1 MTDDGRPKGT
11 TSLPRSA
18 VDRHPSLLAMTNEKF
33 QMTNGKSLLPNFSY
47 KDLRPTTK
55 AIMPADQPFLEMRS
69 ITKTF
74 PGVRALD
81 GVSLDLQ
88 KGEVHALVGENGAG
102 KSTLMKILGGVY
114 PHPQYGGEVFI
125 AGSLQ
130 QFSSVRDAEKAG
142 IAVIYQELSLVREM
156 TVGENIFL
164 GREPRKLGVIRWE
177 ELYRRASQ
185 LLDDLHLSI
194 EPHTLIRNLGIGQQ
208 QLVEIAKALS
218 HDARIL
224 VLDEPTAA
232 LNDGEV
238 ETLFVILNKLRARGV
253 GMIYISHKLNE
264 VFRISDRITV
274 LRDGKTVGTNLSSAW
289 TEPQII
295 ARMVGREVGDIFPVI
310 DHAQGDT
317 VFEVANFSVDD
328 PGVAGKKLVDNVSF
342 SVRHG
347 EVLGIAGLMGA
358 GRSDLLMAIFGAHAG
373 RASGEI
379 KLEGKRIHI
388 GNPAEAI
395 KQGIGF
401 VTEDRKRFGLVLDQT
416 ILNNMTLAGLRR
428 ISGRFFTSVDA
439 EAAAGERSMKEL
451 RVKANS
457 VFTIAGTLSGGNQQ
471 KVVLAKWLLTNPRV
485 LFLDEP
491 TRGIDVGAKQEIYA
505 QINKLAKSGL
515 AIVLVSS
522 ELPEVLGMADRILV
536 LHEGRI
542 TGEFSRAAAT
552 PEKVMACATGRVQQ
566 AA

>member
-1 MTDDGRPKGT
+1 M
-11 TSLPRSA
+11 SVS
-18 VDRHPSLLAMTNEKF
+18 HS
-33 QMTNGKSLLPNFSY
+33 S
-47 KDLRPTTK
+47 
-55 AIMPADQPFLEMRS
+55 FLSMQD
-69 ITKTF
+69 ITKSF

-81 GVSLDLQ
+81 GVSFDLRP
-88 KGEVHALVGENGAG
+88 GEIHALVGENGAG

-114 PHPQYGGEVFI
+114 VPSEYGGQVFI
-125 AGSLQ
+125 EGKLQ
-130 QFSSVRDAEKAG
+130 QFASVRDAEKAG
-142 IAVIYQELSLVREM
+142 IAVIYQELSLIREM

-177 ELYRRASQ
+177 ELYRRSRE
-185 LLDDLHLSI
+185 LLDDVHLAI
-194 EPHTLIRNLGIGQQ
+194 DPHTPIRTLGIGQQ

-232 LNDGEV
+232 LTDGEA
-238 ETLFVILNKLRARGV
+238 ETLFAILNKLRQRGV

-274 LRDGKTVGTNLSSAW
+274 LRDGRTVGTNATNDWS
-289 TEPQII
+289 EPQVI
-295 ARMVGREVGDIFPVI
+295 ARMVGREVGNIFPAV
-310 DHAQGDT
+310 DRAQGEV
-317 VFEVANFSVDD
+317 VFEVDGFSVRD
-328 PGVAGKKLVDNVSF
+328 PVLNDKKLVDDVSF
-342 SVRHG
+342 SVRRG

-373 RASGEI
+373 RVSGLI
-379 KLEGKRIHI
+379 RIEGKPVRV
-388 GNPAEAI
+388 NEPADAI

-416 ILNNMTLAGLRR
+416 ILKNMTLAGLRR
-428 ISGRFFTSVDA
+428 ISGRFVTSVDA
-439 EAAAGERSMKEL
+439 ESAAGERAMKEL

-505 QINKLAKSGL
+505 QINALAKTGL

-522 ELPEVLGMADRILV
+522 ELPEVLGMSDRILV
-536 LHEGRI
+536 LHEGRV
-542 TGEFSRAAAT
+542 TGEFDRAAAT
-552 PEKVMACATGRVQQ
+552 PEAVMACATGSVRR

>member
-1 MTDDGRPKGT
+1 M
-11 TSLPRSA
+11 SVSQ
-18 VDRHPSLLAMTNEKF
+18 S
-33 QMTNGKSLLPNFSY
+33 S
-47 KDLRPTTK
+47 
-55 AIMPADQPFLEMRS
+55 FLSMQD
-69 ITKTF
+69 ITKSF

-81 GVSLDLQ
+81 GVSFDLRP
-88 KGEVHALVGENGAG
+88 GEIHALVGENGAG

-114 PHPQYGGEVFI
+114 VPSEYGGQVFI
-125 AGSLQ
+125 EGKLQ
-130 QFSSVRDAEKAG
+130 QFASVRDAEKAG
-142 IAVIYQELSLVREM
+142 IAVIYQELSLIREM

-177 ELYRRASQ
+177 ELYRRSRE
-185 LLDDLHLSI
+185 LLDDVHLAI
-194 EPHTLIRNLGIGQQ
+194 DPHTPIRTLGIGQQ

-232 LNDGEV
+232 LTDGEA
-238 ETLFVILNKLRARGV
+238 ETLFAILNKLRQRGV

-274 LRDGKTVGTNLSSAW
+274 LRDGRTVGTNATNDWS
-289 TEPQII
+289 EPQVI
-295 ARMVGREVGDIFPVI
+295 ARMVGREVGNIFPAV
-310 DHAQGDT
+310 DRAQGEV
-317 VFEVANFSVDD
+317 VFEVDSFSVSD
-328 PGVAGKKLVDNVSF
+328 PVLNDKKLVDDVSF
-342 SVRHG
+342 SVRRG

-373 RASGEI
+373 RVSGLI
-379 KLEGKRIHI
+379 RIEGKPVRV
-388 GNPAEAI
+388 NEPADAI

-416 ILNNMTLAGLRR
+416 ILKNMTLAGLRR
-428 ISGRFFTSVDA
+428 ISGRFVTSVDA
-439 EAAAGERSMKEL
+439 ESAAGERAMKEL

-505 QINKLAKSGL
+505 QINALAKTGL

-522 ELPEVLGMADRILV
+522 ELPEVLGMSDRILV
-536 LHEGRI
+536 LHEGRV
-542 TGEFSRAAAT
+542 TGEFNRAAAT
-552 PEKVMACATGRVQQ
+552 PEAVMACATGSVKR